1 MKRLHVHIGVEDLAG
16 SVEFYTILFGEK
28 PTVEKS
34 DYAKWLL
41 DDPRV
46 NFVVSTHG
54 GNRIGIDHLGIQ
66 VDSSDELTEIT
77 ARLEAADQGMFRQ
90 NQATCC
96 YVVSD
101 KAWVADPQGTPWETF
116 YSYADKTVYGDDTIV
131 SADVPRLV
139 EASAENQSDSSTCC
153 RP

>member
-16 SVEFYTILFGEK
+16 SVEFYTTLFGHK

-41 DDPRV
+41 DDPLV
-46 NFVVSTHG
+46 NFAVSTRC

-66 VDSSDELTEIT
+66 ADSSDELTEIT
-77 ARLEAADQGMFRQ
+77 ARLEAAGKGVFKQSE
-90 NQATCC
+90 AACC
-96 YVVSD
+96 YAVSD

-116 YSYADKTVYGDDTIV
+116 YSYADETVYGDDIIV

-139 EASAENQSDSSTCC
+139 EKRTESQSDASSCC

>member
-16 SVEFYTILFGEK
+16 SIEFYTTLFGEK

-46 NFVVSTHG
+46 NFAVSTRCG
-54 GNRIGIDHLGIQ
+54 SRIGIDHLGIQ
-66 VDSSDELTEIT
+66 ADSSDELTEIT
-77 ARLEAADQGMFRQ
+77 ARLEAADKTMFRQ
-90 NQATCC
+90 NEAACC

-116 YSYADKTVYGDDTIV
+116 YSYADETVYGDDTIV

-139 EASAENQSDSSTCC
+139 EASAENQSGAGNCC
-153 RP
+153 QP